1 MAQKDLGLSY
11 DPEADVLYCSYGPPR
26 EAVSEETSEG
36 IIVRRDP
43 ETREVVGF
51 TVLDFSRRFHEK
63 PGEVL
68 TPVPEKEELQ
78 PI

>member
-11 DPEADVLYCSYGPPR
+11 DPQADVLYCSYGPPR
-26 EAVSEETSEG
+26 EAVSEETSRG
-36 IIVRRDP
+36 IIIRRDP

-51 TVLDFSRRFHEK
+51 TVLDFSRRFEEK

-68 TPVPEKEELQ
+68 TPVREIEELQ
-78 PI
+78 HI